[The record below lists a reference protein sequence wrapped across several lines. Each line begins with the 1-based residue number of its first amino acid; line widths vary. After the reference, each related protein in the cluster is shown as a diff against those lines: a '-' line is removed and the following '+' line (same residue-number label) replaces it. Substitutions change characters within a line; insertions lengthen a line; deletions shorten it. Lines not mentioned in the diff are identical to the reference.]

1 MRLNGLFLE
10 LLVLYMFSLNWLMK
24 GKFILNC
31 NVVFDLFIIMYLLR
45 LFVLVFFFMFNFV
58 IEYLKL
64 RFDDLFFG
72 KLKLIL

>member
-1 MRLNGLFLE
+1 MRLNGLFLK

-45 LFVLVFFFMFNFV
+45 LLVLVFFFMFNFV

>member
-45 LFVLVFFFMFNFV
+45 LLVLVFFFMFNFV

-64 RFDDLFFG
+64 WFDDLFFG

>member
-45 LFVLVFFFMFNFV
+45 LLVLVFFFMLNFV

>member
-1 MRLNGLFLE
+1 
-10 LLVLYMFSLNWLMK
+10 MK

-45 LFVLVFFFMFNFV
+45 LLVLVFFFMFNFV

-72 KLKLIL
+72 KLKLILWGFLFGCRI

>member
-24 GKFILNC
+24 GKFILSC

-45 LFVLVFFFMFNFV
+45 LLVLVFFFMFNFV